1 MQALFLA
8 VLFAAA
14 LPASAALP
22 DRPASGR
29 VLDQTGSISEAGRAR
44 IQGVSDELESRTGAE
59 LAVAVV
65 KTLDGMD
72 PADYANRL
80 FKAWGVGKKG
90 RDNGVLILVSP
101 ADRKSRIEVGYGLE
115 AKLPDIVAGRLLK
128 DELRPYFQEGR
139 FEDGVLF
146 GARRVEE
153 IVSGSPASGEPPPRP
168 RPHRSASSGDAPWFL
183 IPFLAIF
190 VVLGASA
197 VGAALGVRNAS
208 SIFLL
213 IWGGMFGGIPMFM
226 AYAALAGGGF
236 GFLALLWA
244 AAAVAGFRYGSKH
257 PEAFKNSGRGGSGGW
272 SSSSGDYGGG
282 WSGGSGGGSDFGGGS
297 SGGGGAS
304 DSW

>member
-1 MQALFLA
+1 VKALLLAAVLA
-8 VLFAAA
+8 VPAA
-14 LPASAALP
+14 AALP

-29 VLDQTGSISEAGRAR
+29 VLDQTGSISESGRAR
-44 IQGVSDELESRTGAE
+44 IQAVSDELESRTGAE

-65 KTLDGMD
+65 QTLDGMD

-90 RDNGVLILVSP
+90 QDNGVLILVSP

-128 DELRPYFQEGR
+128 DELRPYFQDGR

-146 GARRVEE
+146 GARRIDE
-153 IVSGSPASGEPPPRP
+153 IVSGSPASGEAPPRP
-168 RPHRSASSGDAPWFL
+168 RPQSSNNASPWFL

-197 VGAALGVRNAS
+197 VGAALGARNAAS
-208 SIFLL
+208 FFLL
-213 IWGGMFGGIPMFM
+213 IWGGLFGGIPMFM
-226 AYAALAGGGF
+226 AYAAMKGGGF
-236 GFLALLWA
+236 SFLAAVWA
-244 AAAVAGFRYGSKH
+244 ASALAGFRYGSKH
-257 PEAFKNSGRGGSGGW
+257 PDAFKSSGRGGSTGGW
-272 SSSSGDYGGG
+272 SSGGSDFGGG
-282 WSGGSGGGSDFGGGS
+282 WSGGDSGGGSDFGGGS